1 MVIEATVVANWHFV
15 PAVYVADFVALHID
29 CDLSADSGLV
39 AI

>member
-15 PAVYVADFVALHID
+15 PVADFVALHID

-39 AI
+39 VI